1 MGGMW
6 SLSVNAMCGDEDMNS
21 RVLCSVYLTDLRIKV
36 IGIQSYR
43 AQYLLVNWTMYTMKS
58 SHCTRIPIEGV
69 LTQAREAVGQL
80 DRRHRGAASEGT
92 TTDDHEASGQLNE
105 RQLQVQSEGWRLVA
119 LGQT

>member
-1 MGGMW
+1 MVFNRIAHSIFW
-6 SLSVNAMCGDEDMNS
+6 STGDNVHNEEQP
-21 RVLCSVYLTDLRIKV
+21 LY
-36 IGIQSYR
+36 
-43 AQYLLVNWTMYTMKS
+43 
-58 SHCTRIPIEGV
+58 RIPIEGV

>member
-1 MGGMW
+1 MQCVSHRFADYGNW
-6 SLSVNAMCGDEDMNS
+6 YSIVS
-21 RVLCSVYLTDLRIKV
+21 RTVSFGQLDNVHNEEQPLY
-36 IGIQSYR
+36 
-43 AQYLLVNWTMYTMKS
+43 
-58 SHCTRIPIEGV
+58 RIPIEGV